1 MYALTFF
8 SELTN
13 KEIKN
18 VICFHSFIYFLDTN
32 IFQLGLHVV
41 HSGSAYTH
49 LLVNLRL
56 LLPLESQKENPDD
69 ENPDDAKNLNSLER

>member
-1 MYALTFF
+1 
-8 SELTN
+8 
-13 KEIKN
+13 
-18 VICFHSFIYFLDTN
+18 
-32 IFQLGLHVV
+32 VV

>member
-1 MYALTFF
+1 MLASVLHKFEQNRNYPGSPKLTFF

-18 VICFHSFIYFLDTN
+18 VICFHSFIDILDTN
-32 IFQLGLHVV
+32 IFQLHVV

-49 LLVNLRL
+49 LLVN
-56 LLPLESQKENPDD
+56 
-69 ENPDDAKNLNSLER
+69 